1 MSTEDTRDHD
11 DTDDGDVFDEAVEQ
25 LERGGTTVRLV
36 SSSDG
41 RWVRT
46 APGRSASTAAGAY
59 AAEERL
65 VSILDELADGHP
77 VHAVAEDA
85 DVVESL
91 TGRMDGTGR
100 QQVERVPLTEVPAE
114 AAPRS
119 PALAALEQVIDEL
132 DAPDFDPDARPVLLS
147 HLADAALNDALG
159 GAPVE
164 ETVLAAPRRQ
174 DGFPLEAYGALA
186 GAGTLSRAAATEAV
200 LHVRRELETCVE
212 IFAERWATL
221 VHLPVTA
228 TATLRPSPTPT
239 SGYGRAYAPAAHHVG
254 DWLELAA
261 AEVAEGRGN
270 LVLLG
275 RRIAED
281 TDQCEEGGRLVP
293 ARPLTVDQWHLWIFH
308 DGVVTRIRLR
318 SRPGVAVA
326 TLGPTG

>member
-1 MSTEDTRDHD
+1 MHDHHD
-11 DTDDGDVFDEAVEQ
+11 ADDDGAAFEDAVERM
-25 LERGGTTVRLV
+25 EREVAAVRLV
-36 SSSDG
+36 SSVDG

-46 APGRSASTAAGAY
+46 APGRSAYTAAGAY

-65 VSILDELADGHP
+65 VSILDELTDGRP
-77 VHAVAEDA
+77 VHAVAEGA
-85 DVVESL
+85 DIAEAVTGRVDGSGRQRVESI
-91 TGRMDGTGR
+91 
-100 QQVERVPLTEVPAE
+100 PLSEVPAE

-119 PALAALEQVIDEL
+119 PALVALEQVIAEL

-147 HLADAALNDALG
+147 HLADAALDDALG

-174 DGFPLEAYGALA
+174 DGFPFEAYGALA
-186 GAGTLSRAAATEAV
+186 GAGTLSRATATEAV
-200 LHVRRELETCVE
+200 LLVRRELETCVE
-212 IFAERWATL
+212 IFAERWATF

-228 TATLRPSPTPT
+228 TATLRPSPSPT

-275 RRIAED
+275 RRVAED
-281 TDQCEEGGRLVP
+281 TDQREEDGRLVP
-293 ARPLTVDQWHLWIFH
+293 ARPLTADQWHLWMFH
-308 DGVVTRIRLR
+308 EGVVTRIRLR
-318 SRPGVAVA
+318 SRPGVPVA